1 METFYSVAGFCGTKL
16 ICCLHVSKKAEQP
29 VHSGTNRTFKI
40 KLSVE
45 TDLGSKTNLPRFL
58 PRVGRNLP
66 LRSAVYKLS
75 AYGEFQTQK
84 GLNLQVSLHL
94 YRKPFLFKAKFLKI
108 GRGEQL
114 PGPLLFSPL
123 LMLLNLCYYSLWSF
137 SILFPLNTSSQHFP
151 LPCISKAKFIVFP

>member
-1 METFYSVAGFCGTKL
+1 MFQRKQNNQFTQGQTGHLKLNSVWKL
-16 ICCLHVSKKAEQP
+16 IWDQKPTYQDFYQEWVGIFHCALLCTSYLLMVSFRHRK
-29 VHSGTNRTFKI
+29 VSTCR
-40 KLSVE
+40 SVCICIE
-45 TDLGSKTNLPRFL
+45 
-58 PRVGRNLP
+58 
-66 LRSAVYKLS
+66 
-75 AYGEFQTQK
+75 E
-84 GLNLQVSLHL
+84 
-94 YRKPFLFKAKFLKI
+94 PFLFKAKFLKI